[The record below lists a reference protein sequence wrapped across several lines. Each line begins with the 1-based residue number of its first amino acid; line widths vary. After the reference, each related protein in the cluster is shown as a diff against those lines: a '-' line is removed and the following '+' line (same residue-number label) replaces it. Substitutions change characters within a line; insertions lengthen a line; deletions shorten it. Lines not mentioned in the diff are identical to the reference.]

1 MEEETIEP
9 GSSGGSK
16 KRRKRA
22 ANATHVPANL
32 ENQIIP
38 LLNDDIAFQTKLN
51 QYQKIEELIEDIL
64 NLLKRK
70 ELYILGVHGKSE
82 ASLLRDH

>member
-51 QYQKIEELIEDIL
+51 QYQKELIEDIL

>member
-38 LLNDDIAFQTKLN
+38 LLNDDIAFQTKL
-51 QYQKIEELIEDIL
+51 KISSTFS
-64 NLLKRK
+64 K
-70 ELYILGVHGKSE
+70 ERSFTF
-82 ASLLRDH
+82 